1 MTPRSPELDG
11 VPFRMLLAYRDAET
25 ERWRDWLGQHSD
37 ALQVPIGAGRTAT
50 VRGLAIHIFA
60 VELRYAERLLGR
72 RVTGYEELEPATL
85 DEIFAIGERARTL
98 IDEFL
103 GRADDQEMREVL
115 EFQTLTAGT
124 VRATRFKIAA
134 NLVNHGVR
142 HWAQIAT
149 ELRQQGFTDQWA
161 HDFLLSDIDL

>member
-1 MTPRSPELDG
+1 MTARSPELDG
-11 VPFRMLLAYRDAET
+11 IPFAMLLGYRDAET
-25 ERWRDWLGQHSD
+25 ARWRAWFERHPE
-37 ALQVPIGAGRTAT
+37 ALEVPMGTGRTAT
-50 VRGLAIHIFA
+50 VRGLVIHIFA

-72 RVTGYEELEPATL
+72 RVTGYEELEPATT
-85 DEIFAIGERARTL
+85 DEVFAIGKRARTL

-103 GRADDQEMREVL
+103 GRADDREMREVL

-124 VRATRFKIAA
+124 VRATKFKIAA

-149 ELRQQGFTDQWA
+149 ELRQHGFTDQWA

>member
-1 MTPRSPELDG
+1 MTARSPELDG
-11 VPFRMLLAYRDAET
+11 IPFTMLLAYRDAET
-25 ERWRDWLGQHSD
+25 SRWRGWIDRHPA
-37 ALQVPIGAGRTAT
+37 ALEVPIGAGRTAT
-50 VRGLAIHIFA
+50 VRGLIIHIFA

-72 RVTGYEELEPATL
+72 RVTGYEELEPATI
-85 DEIFAIGERARTL
+85 DDVFAIGERARAL
-98 IDEFL
+98 IDQFL
-103 GRADDQEMREVL
+103 DRADDGEMREVL

-124 VRATRFKIAA
+124 VRATKFKIAA

-149 ELRQQGFTDQWA
+149 ALRQHGFADQWG